1 MKARDWVLLLAGGAI
16 GAGGV
21 AWLAARNHSA
31 KPPAIMKREPEPD
44 TDPEPRSHRVAIAPL
59 STEKPAPP
67 AATVDSRWA
76 ELNRTAIELLEKGDA
91 AKAVDL
97 FEQCRAAVPEEK
109 IFTGNLAE
117 ALARLSLIE
126 YDRGGEKDRELALQ
140 HLARAAELAP
150 ARVDIQRRL
159 EQLQRLA
166 KSEKGMW
173 TESSEHFELSYDG
186 ERADLIWSS
195 YEITQVLESAYQE
208 FGDLFGRRPVESGRP
223 KIRVVVY
230 RKEGFHQATGIGH
243 WAGGLYDGTIRVPLE
258 NLRGEKAEL
267 ERVLRHEIAHAFVA
281 ECGGKS
287 VPGWLNEG
295 VAQWLE
301 SGSITTQAREVEE
314 ARKRLKAK
322 ELIPLERLQKN
333 LSELKDA
340 TEINTAYSE
349 ALALTAFLEHS
360 YGERV
365 LYDMVAG
372 CKSSTSI
379 GVTFKKRT
387 GVELTQAFSDLS
399 SGL

>member
-1 MKARDWVLLLAGGAI
+1 VRPRDWALLLVGCALGSGA
-16 GAGGV
+16 V
-21 AWLAARNHSA
+21 AWIAVQKRASS
-31 KPPAIMKREPEPD
+31 KPPAITRHDPDPEPE
-44 TDPEPRSHRVAIAPL
+44 EPRSHRVAIAPL
-59 STEKPAPP
+59 VAEKPAPP

-76 ELNRTAIELLEKGDA
+76 DLNRKAIDLLEKGDA
-91 AKAVDL
+91 EKAVEL

-109 IFTGNLAE
+109 IFAGNLAE
-117 ALARLSLIE
+117 ALARLSLVE
-126 YDRGGEKDRELALQ
+126 YDRGGEKDRQLALQ

-150 ARVDIQRRL
+150 SRADIQRRL

-208 FGDLFGRRPVESGRP
+208 FGDLFGRHPVESGRP

-230 RKEGFHQATGIGH
+230 RKEGFHEATGIGH

-295 VAQWLE
+295 LAQWLE
-301 SGSITTQAREVEE
+301 SGTIAMQAREVEA
-314 ARKRLKAK
+314 ARKRLKGK
-322 ELIPLERLQKN
+322 ELIPLDRLRRN

-340 TEINTAYSE
+340 TEINLAYSE

-360 YGERV
+360 
-365 LYDMVAG
+365 
-372 CKSSTSI
+372 
-379 GVTFKKRT
+379 
-387 GVELTQAFSDLS
+387 
-399 SGL
+399 